1 MMINKS
7 ELLLGI
13 YKDISLTEEEFKNVA
28 SKFEL
33 ITLDKGERLIKVGD
47 TVYHQYYVYD
57 GCLRSYL
64 LDNVGKEH
72 TLQFAVKDWWISDYI
87 AYFSSSSAIM
97 SIECIQKSTVLKV
110 SRKSMEQLYLQIPK
124 IATFNRAKLEKA
136 YVYLQMRVLK
146 KLSTTAKERYISF
159 INTYPNIEQ
168 IVKNYHIAS
177 YLGIATESLSRIR
190 KEIADQKLN

>member
-1 MMINKS
+1 MMKNKS

-110 SRKSMEQLYLQIPK
+110 SRKSMEQLYLQVPK
-124 IATFNRAKLEKA
+124 IATYNRAKLEKA

>member
-1 MMINKS
+1 MKNKS

-110 SRKSMEQLYLQIPK
+110 SRKSMEQLYLQVPK
-124 IATFNRAKLEKA
+124 IATYNRAKLEKA

>member
-1 MMINKS
+1 MKNKS

-13 YKDISLTEEEFKNVA
+13 YKDISLTDEEFKNVA

-136 YVYLQMRVLK
+136 YAYLQMRVLK

>member
-1 MMINKS
+1 MMKNKS

>member
-1 MMINKS
+1 MKNKS

-124 IATFNRAKLEKA
+124 IATYNRAKLEKA

>member
-1 MMINKS
+1 MMKNKS

-110 SRKSMEQLYLQIPK
+110 SRKSMEQLYLQVPK

>member
-1 MMINKS
+1 MINKS

>member
-1 MMINKS
+1 MMKNKS

-124 IATFNRAKLEKA
+124 IATYNRAKLEKA

>member
-1 MMINKS
+1 MKNKS

>member
-1 MMINKS
+1 MKNKS

-33 ITLDKGERLIKVGD
+33 ITLDKGERLIKVRD

>member
-1 MMINKS
+1 MKNKS

-87 AYFSSSSAIM
+87 A
-97 SIECIQKSTVLKV
+97 
-110 SRKSMEQLYLQIPK
+110 
-124 IATFNRAKLEKA
+124 
-136 YVYLQMRVLK
+136 
-146 KLSTTAKERYISF
+146 
-159 INTYPNIEQ
+159 
-168 IVKNYHIAS
+168 
-177 YLGIATESLSRIR
+177 
-190 KEIADQKLN
+190 